1 MPPGGVSVAAVTHP
15 GAYLKLKECDTM
27 EQIRACNNNVSV
39 LRPTPEELKIIEAL
53 RDPNKK
59 EQLLKIKEKS

>member
-1 MPPGGVSVAAVTHP
+1 
-15 GAYLKLKECDTM
+15 M
-27 EQIRACNNNVSV
+27 EKIRACNNNVSV

-59 EQLLKIKEKS
+59 EQLLKIKEM